1 MIDENNFKQ
10 VIFEY
15 AMEKYEKRLDEF
27 YDKFFDEFPYDYE
40 GLGDELHFKNFIDW
54 LMIEKKLP
62 DTGKTIV
69 EEFVDVHQE
78 LAEQM
83 KQNLLGMKNVISSE
97 FVILS
102 KNNLEL
108 TLKDRKT
115 GKLYPVRLHSNVSGI
130 GRNTIII
137 GRIHPFGTF
146 YRFAGAFMSYNSPMI
161 LDTDVLMNAF
171 EEKSIERAESIVLAP
186 HTKLTAILNKY
197 PFQWIDSICE
207 EIKINVKERKDA
219 KVKLIAAKLQ
229 NNIVEIIAN
238 LPKKSKEALNLILN
252 NGGFLQY
259 GKLKGYDDE
268 ISFWWNENPPTS
280 TIGILRLKGILVV
293 GRMPIAGRMYKMA
306 LIPKDIRELV
316 QKAVNIQE
324 QVKA

>member
-10 VIFEY
+10 VIFDY

-40 GLGDELHFKNFIDW
+40 GLNNELHFKNFIDW
-54 LMIEKKLP
+54 LMIEKPLP
-62 DTGKTIV
+62 ETGKTIV
-69 EEFVDVHQE
+69 EEFADAHQE

-97 FVILS
+97 FIVLS

-115 GKLYPVRLHSNVSGI
+115 GKIYHARLYSNVSGI
-130 GRNTIII
+130 GRNTLII

-171 EEKSIERAESIVLAP
+171 EDRSMEQAESVVLAP
-186 HTKLTAILNKY
+186 YTKLSAILNKY

-229 NNIVEIIAN
+229 NNIVEITAN
-238 LPKKSKEALNLILN
+238 LSQKSKEALNLILN

-268 ISFWWNENPPTS
+268 ASFCWNENPPKS
-280 TIGILRLKGILVV
+280 TIGILRLKGILAV
-293 GRMPIAGRMYKMA
+293 GKMPIAGRMYKVAM
-306 LIPKDIRELV
+306 IPKDIRGLL
-316 QKAVNIQE
+316 QKEIG
-324 QVKA
+324 

>member
-10 VIFEY
+10 VLFEY
-15 AMEKYEKRLDEF
+15 TMEKYEKSLDEF

-40 GLGDELHFKNFIDW
+40 GLDDELHFKNFIDW

-62 DTGKTIV
+62 ETGKTIV
-69 EEFVDVHQE
+69 EEFVDAHQE
-78 LAEQM
+78 LTGQI

-97 FVILS
+97 FIVLS

-115 GKLYPVRLHSNVSGI
+115 DKIYPARLHSNVSGI
-130 GRNTIII
+130 GRNTLII
-137 GRIHPFGTF
+137 GRIHPFGAF

-171 EEKSIERAESIVLAP
+171 EDRSVKQAESIVLAP
-186 HTKLTAILNKY
+186 YTKLTAILNKY
-197 PFQWIDSICE
+197 PFQWVDGICDELGIDL
-207 EIKINVKERKDA
+207 KERKDA
-219 KVKLIAAKLQ
+219 KVKLIANKLQ
-229 NNIVEIIAN
+229 SNIQEIIPN
-238 LPKKSKEALNLILN
+238 LPQKSKEALNLILN

-268 ISFWWNENPPTS
+268 ISFCWNENPPKS
-280 TIGILRLKGILVV
+280 TIGILRLKGILAV
-293 GRMPIAGRMYKMA
+293 GKMPIAGRMYKVAM
-306 LIPKDIRELV
+306 IPKDVKELL
-316 QKAVNIQE
+316 QKEIKENA
-324 QVKA
+324 KMG